1 MFIYFFILFSFF
13 GFTLIK
19 KVKHFSYQSTYICC
33 SISIVINIDNIKS
46 TKIENVIFS
55 LSVSFLR
62 LMCQLKYR
70 IKHIL
75 NFSLRGNK
83 YLTKMFF
90 QMQYLNTKG
99 NNVADADVVAIS
111 SSISKIEKLSGIEKI
126 RLAFNSK
133 VKIPLLVEIIKKMD
147 EPVIMETNY
156 DYLLF
161 LLINN
166 YFYYSSLHFFE

>member
-1 MFIYFFILFSFF
+1 
-13 GFTLIK
+13 
-19 KVKHFSYQSTYICC
+19 
-33 SISIVINIDNIKS
+33 
-46 TKIENVIFS
+46 
-55 LSVSFLR
+55 
-62 LMCQLKYR
+62 MCQLKYR

-75 NFSLRGNK
+75 NFSLRENK
-83 YLTKMFF
+83 YLTQVFF
-90 QMQYLNTKG
+90 QMQYLNMKG
-99 NNVADADVVAIS
+99 KNLNDADVVAIS
-111 SSISKIEKLSGIEKI
+111 SCISKIEKLSGIEKI
-126 RLAFNSK
+126 DLESNSR